1 MEKFPDTP
9 VIFDTED
16 LHFVREQRGAEL
28 ESDKLAMA
36 LANKT
41 KQKELAAVRLAAHTL
56 VVSDWEKSLLEQ
68 EVPGAKVSV
77 APVLLP
83 PQTNITP
90 QHERKGLVFVGNFSH
105 TPNLSAIRWF
115 LDKVWPSLDP
125 MLINEGIDIVGPNP
139 PEWLVLLNS
148 QTIRVRGWVPD
159 SKSFVVSARVSVAP
173 ILFGAGIKGKIGE
186 AIACG
191 TCVATTRVGAEGMG
205 LVDGVHAIVED
216 DPVQMARKISSL
228 ASDVHSRERIAFVA
242 LEHSKDKFS
251 QQKVRSTLK
260 VVLGAAT

>member
-1 MEKFPDTP
+1 MKKFPGTP

-28 ESDKLAMA
+28 ESDKIAMA

-41 KQKELAAVRLAAHTL
+41 KQNELAAVRLAAHTL

-77 APVLLP
+77 APVLVP
-83 PQTNITP
+83 PQVSITP
-90 QHERKGLVFVGNFSH
+90 QQERKALVFVGNFSH
-105 TPNLSAIRWF
+105 TPNVSAIRWF
-115 LDKVWPSLDP
+115 LDEVWPLLDP
-125 MLINEGIDIVGPNP
+125 MLANEGIDIVGQNP

-148 QTIRVRGWVPD
+148 PSIRVRGWVPD
-159 SKSFVVSARVSVAP
+159 SKSFVMSARVSVAP

-191 TCVATTRVGAEGMG
+191 TCVATTQVGAEGMG

-216 DPVQMARKISSL
+216 DPVLLAKRISAL
-228 ASDVHSRERIAFVA
+228 CMNLDERELMNEQAVQLLRDRFSEITAVEVIRDA
-242 LEHSKDKFS
+242 LGVSP
-251 QQKVRSTLK
+251 
-260 VVLGAAT
+260 

>member
-1 MEKFPDTP
+1 MKKFPGTP

-28 ESDKLAMA
+28 ESDRIAMA

-41 KQKELAAVRLAAHTL
+41 KQNELAAVRLAAHTL

-77 APVLLP
+77 APVLVP
-83 PQTNITP
+83 PQVNITP
-90 QHERKGLVFVGNFSH
+90 QQERKALVFVGNFSH
-105 TPNLSAIRWF
+105 TPNVSAIRWF
-115 LDKVWPSLDP
+115 LDEVWPLLDP
-125 MLINEGIDIVGPNP
+125 MLVNEGIDIVGQNP

-148 QTIRVRGWVPD
+148 PSIRVRGWVPD
-159 SKSFVVSARVSVAP
+159 SKSFVMSARVSVAP

-191 TCVATTRVGAEGMG
+191 TCVATTQVGAEGMG

-216 DPVQMARKISSL
+216 DPVLMARKISDL
-228 ASDVHSRERIAFVA
+228 ASQVDSRERIALVA
-242 LEHSKDKFS
+242 LENSKDKFS
-251 QQKVRSTLK
+251 QEKVRGTLQR
-260 VVLGAAT
+260 VLGAST